1 MKKLLSILA
10 LALALVGVGA
20 VPAQA
25 SPSGTVVWDGTG
37 YSAEV
42 AAELKAQG
50 FAVHTP
56 AEWNAI
62 KTVGVLPASPSALA
76 KLAPVDCPNT
86 DKFCLWNGYN
96 WTGTRWDLP
105 SSWLQDSD
113 GINDLNG
120 LSFYGSGINNA
131 SKGWY
136 NRTGLYARIYDNDS
150 CQASGWYR
158 DMAAGNVAVSYDA
171 STNDWENRVSSV
183 GRRDLNNYCTN
194 VPGV

>member
-1 MKKLLSILA
+1 MRNRITALLAGVAILLGLG
-10 LALALVGVGA
+10 LAAGT
-20 VPAQA
+20 PASA
-25 SPSGTVVWDGTG
+25 SAWEGTG
-37 YSAEV
+37 FSAQT
-42 AAELKAQG
+42 AASLEAQG
-50 FAVHTP
+50 FTVKTP

-62 KTVGVLPASPSALA
+62 KTVGILPASPSALA
-76 KLAPVDCPNT
+76 KRAPVDCPNT

-113 GINDLNG
+113 GVNDLNG